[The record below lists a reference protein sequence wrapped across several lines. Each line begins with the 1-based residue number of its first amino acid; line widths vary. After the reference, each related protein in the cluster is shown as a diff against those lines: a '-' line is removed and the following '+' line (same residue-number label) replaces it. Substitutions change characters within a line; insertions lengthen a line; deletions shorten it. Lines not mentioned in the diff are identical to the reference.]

1 MTFYYLLF
9 LTLTYLISAV
19 PFGLVIAKFFAQ
31 KDITKLGSGNIGATN
46 VARTCGKT
54 LGIVTLILD
63 GLKGAIMV
71 LIARTIFS
79 DAANLEIF
87 LSLVGAVAVIGHI
100 FPVYLK
106 FKGGKGVATGIAV
119 LVAIDPIIGLFTC
132 LAWAAI
138 FIFTRIVSIASL
150 LSIISTLGFTFYI
163 GSTQQNILLVS
174 FVAFLII
181 VRHSANIKRILNNE
195 EAKL

>member
-100 FPVYLK
+100 FPV
-106 FKGGKGVATGIAV
+106 
-119 LVAIDPIIGLFTC
+119 TC